1 MFKKLESV
9 LDNAN
14 KRIFEHHIEDS
25 GVVSESLKEKQAF
38 IHKLLSD
45 DDDDDTFVVADTDTK
60 TISLKKLK
68 KTGDNKWDIDGLPA
82 NQNALMKLTPLKVPS
97 NGIDRAKKK
106 GIQDVS
112 PGLSKFIDRTNNSKD
127 DGKLFRV
134 MSKTPGIALGRKKG
148 DTSGEL
154 HRYNLNNKDL
164 VLDKIYNLP
173 RIRKITSDIDG
184 EAIPVFLPFDF
195 INNSKLSGKT
205 PHLVRAAL
213 VGKNDTYKF
222 TGSDRDKLW
231 KVGVSIISGVLH
243 TYNESVDNVIVPTS
257 SGALVA
263 EIRKIFKEYYPSVNI
278 ITIKKPEKTKLLKFY
293 DKNRNKYDKMFIDKV
308 VPSYKDK
315 DTYDKYKPKDLFT
328 NQDGNPYP
336 EMWYNGDN
344 NYEERD
350 DSVIKIAK
358 LKTAAHRQLMATLMS
373 DFIISDNS
381 IGSLSGNSI
390 IIDDSVTSGST
401 IVSFLYPVVKKLT
414 HKNVY
419 AFALFSNSGTINQ
432 KQIGR

>member
-1 MFKKLESV
+1 MFEGLRSV
-9 LDNAN
+9 VDNAR
-14 KRIFEHHIEDS
+14 KRIFDNHIEDS
-25 GVVSESLKEKQAF
+25 GLIDESLSSKQAY

-45 DDDDDTFVVADTDTK
+45 DDDDDTFLVSDTEK
-60 TISLKKLK
+60 KSIGFQKLK
-68 KTGDNKWDIDGLPA
+68 KIGDNKWDIDSLPSH
-82 NQNALMKLTPLKVPS
+82 QNALMKLTPLRVGA
-97 NGIDRAKKK
+97 NHIDRAKKK

-164 VLDKIYNLP
+164 VLDRIYNLP

-195 INNSKLSGKT
+195 INNSKLAGKT
-205 PHLVRAAL
+205 PHLIRAAL

-222 TGSDRDKLW
+222 DIGSRDKLW

-243 TYNESVDNVIVPTS
+243 TYNENVDNVIVPTS
-257 SGALVA
+257 SGALVS
-263 EIRKIFKEYYPSVNI
+263 EIRKIFKDYYPSVNI
-278 ITIKKPEKTKLLKFY
+278 ITIKKPEKDKLLKFY
-293 DKNRNKYDKMFIDKV
+293 EDNRNKYDKLFIDKV
-308 VPSYKDK
+308 VPSYKEK

-328 NQDGNPYP
+328 NQDGESYP

-344 NYEERD
+344 NYEERN
-350 DSVIKIAK
+350 DSVIKVAK
-358 LKTAAHRQLMATLMS
+358 LKTAAHRQLMASLMS
-373 DFIISDNS
+373 DFIIADNS

-401 IVSFLYPVVKKLT
+401 IVSFLYPIVRKLT

-432 KQIGR
+432 KQIGK